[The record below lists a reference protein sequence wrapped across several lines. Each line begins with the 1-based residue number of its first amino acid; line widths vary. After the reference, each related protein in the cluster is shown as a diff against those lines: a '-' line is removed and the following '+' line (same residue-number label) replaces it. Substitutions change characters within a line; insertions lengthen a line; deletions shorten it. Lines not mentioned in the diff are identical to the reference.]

1 MAIKKG
7 SKVVITKSGK
17 LYSAYWE
24 LANQFI
30 AEDPSLKWLEGKSI
44 ANGLKS
50 KVLGIKHHDYAR
62 EQGDL
67 VAAIIIENQFKQ
79 PLGFVL
85 IGVAGLTEDT
95 PPKRG
100 TNRQLVEW
108 LSQGKGLVKVNSY
121 IVGGIGYEFCD
132 DCEPIAKNI
141 TIRKIGATE
150 WLEPIVENLM

>member
-7 SKVVITKSGK
+7 SKVVVTKSGK

-50 KVLGIKHHDYAR
+50 KVLGIKHHVK
-62 EQGDL
+62 EQGVF
-67 VAAIIIENQFKQ
+67 VAAIVIENQYKQ
-79 PLGFVL
+79 PIGFVL
-85 IGVAGLTEDT
+85 IGVDGLTEDT

-100 TNRQLVEW
+100 TNRQLAEW
-108 LSQGKGLVKVNSY
+108 LSQGRGLVKVNSY
-121 IVGGIGYEFCD
+121 IVAGGIGYEFCD

-141 TIRKIGATE
+141 TIRKIGVNE
-150 WLEPIVENLM
+150 WLEPTVENLM